1 MSNIQHFGVTAKG
14 EDVAVITLNKGDI
27 SCKILSFGATIQSL
41 TVPDRN
47 AQPLDIVLGYDSL
60 REYETQDGYLGAVV
74 GRYANR
80 IAKGKFSLN
89 SKEYSLAIN
98 NGPNHLHGGIVGFS
112 YRVWTIEDAGEDFVK
127 LSLESADGE
136 EAYPG
141 NMNVAVT
148 YTLENNSLSIHYE
161 AVSDAD
167 TVCNLTNH
175 SYFNLAGHSSGSALN
190 QELKLNAEF
199 YTPTDADSIP
209 YGELAPVAGTPMDFR
224 EFTKLGERIDSDF
237 IQLVQGNGYDHNYV
251 VDGEVGQLRPAATVR
266 CAESGICMQLETTQ
280 PGVQLYTANY
290 IDEGRAGKGGAAYG
304 PRHAFC
310 LETQHFPDSPNKPN
324 FPSAVLKAGE
334 KYDHTA
340 KFIFSIE

>member
-1 MSNIQHFGVTAKG
+1 MSNIQHFGVTSKG
-14 EDVAVITLNKGDI
+14 EDVAVITLRKGDI

-41 TVPDRN
+41 TVPDRKG
-47 AQPLDIVLGYDSL
+47 QPLDIVLGYDSIS
-60 REYETQDGYLGAVV
+60 EYETQDAYLGAVV

-89 SKEYSLAIN
+89 GKEYSLAIN

-112 YRVWTIEDAGEDFVK
+112 YKVWTIEDAGEDFVK

-141 NMNVAVT
+141 NMKITVT
-148 YTLENNSLSIHYE
+148 YTLDNNSLSIRYE

-175 SYFNLAGHSSGSALN
+175 SYF
-190 QELKLNAEF
+190 NAEF

-224 EFTKLGERIDSDF
+224 EFTKLGERINSDF
-237 IQLVQGNGYDHNYV
+237 IQLIQGNGYDHNYV
-251 VDGEVGQLRPAATVR
+251 VDGEVGQLRPAATAR

-290 IDEGRAGKGGAAYG
+290 INEGRPGKGGAAYG
-304 PRHAFC
+304 PRHAFS
-310 LETQHFPDSPNKPN
+310 QQAQFPQC
-324 FPSAVLKAGE
+324 SA
-334 KYDHTA
+334 
-340 KFIFSIE
+340 